1 MKSPR
6 SFRIQAELLYRS
18 CTEGDRWPL
27 ESHEEHPKAGDI
39 PLPPSMVARWI
50 PPHELIM
57 APLVLGTA
65 YSVEVS
71 ALKVKEKL
79 LGSQLGTMK
88 ELKGERWLPSCNS
101 TRL

>member
-1 MKSPR
+1 MELDSGPASMKSPH

-27 ESHEEHPKAGDI
+27 ESHDEHPKAGDI

-50 PPHELIM
+50 PPHEEIM

-65 YSVEVS
+65 YSVDVCS
-71 ALKVKEKL
+71 SKVKVKSL
-79 LGSQLGTMK
+79 
-88 ELKGERWLPSCNS
+88 
-101 TRL
+101 